1 MKHKKSLSYIFLAT
15 FLVALTLVAEWF
27 AEDDGL
33 SISVPTDATVSTGKW
48 IVDADQA
55 KKMIDDGALVIDAR
69 AIPQKLKITS
79 PQGSVPLLWHNLS
92 RTAMS
97 EKGIPLSFEEGT
109 RKLSLLGVSHSRPV
123 VVLGDWENG
132 WGEDGRV
139 VWSLRRWGHANA
151 VMINGGLSA
160 LKKAGIPVMINN
172 QVPTQ
177 FIGKDAPA
185 LQATIQE
192 VKHKI
197 GKPGVVLLDVRE
209 TREYAGQTP
218 YGEGRGGHLPGATNV
233 WFKSFLKSD
242 GYLKSREEITR
253 LLLEHGIT
261 DKNEIIVYCSGG
273 FRSAW
278 VMSVLND
285 YGYQVKNYA
294 GSMWQWSDRN
304 FLRFPLVVATHRP

>member
-1 MKHKKSLSYIFLAT
+1 MQTHA
-15 FLVALTLVAEWF
+15 
-27 AEDDGL
+27 D
-33 SISVPTDATVSTGKW
+33 ISTSKW
-48 IVDADQA
+48 IVDANQA

-69 AIPQKLKITS
+69 ATPLKLKSSS
-79 PQGSVPLLWHNLS
+79 PPGSISLLWHDLS

-97 EKGIPLSFEEGT
+97 EKGIPLSFAVGI
-109 RKLSLLGVSHSRPV
+109 RKLSLLGVNDSSPV

-139 VWSLRRWGHANA
+139 VWALRRWGHANA

-160 LKKAGIPVMINN
+160 LEKVGMPVKTHN
-172 QVPTQ
+172 QVAAPFT
-177 FIGKDAPA
+177 GADVPA
-185 LQATIQE
+185 LQASIQE

-197 GKPGVVLLDVRE
+197 GQPDVVFLDVRE

-218 YGEGRGGHLPGATNV
+218 YGEDRGGHLPGAINI

-242 GYLKSREEITR
+242 GSLKSRGEITH
-253 LLLEHGIT
+253 LLSEHGIS
-261 DKNEIIVYCSGG
+261 DQNEIIVYCSGG

-278 VMSVLND
+278 VMAILHD

-304 FLRFPLVVATHRP
+304 FVRYPLAVATQGLYR